1 MPRIK
6 FDTPAHRIRY
16 LFTGSLLGATLGVI
30 QLLSREVLPL
40 LYNFA
45 GSLYGAG
52 KDSPSKAVAS
62 QLLSVSFVK
71 AGCLPLTPKGRRPH
85 DRQHLPRLSLV
96 DAFGCRDRALVA

>member
-1 MPRIK
+1 MHVPAHRVSPHTPPQPLPRIK

-40 LYNFA
+40 LYKFV

-52 KDSPSKAVAS
+52 KDSPS
-62 QLLSVSFVK
+62 
-71 AGCLPLTPKGRRPH
+71 
-85 DRQHLPRLSLV
+85 
-96 DAFGCRDRALVA
+96 